1 MTAPSWLDT
10 LRRYVAFVAAA
21 NLLWEIAQLPLYTI
35 WEQGTASEIAFAVLH
50 CTGGDV
56 LIALVCL
63 VAALTL
69 FGRASWPAQHAGS
82 VATAAVV
89 LGVAYTVYS
98 EWWNVVVRG
107 SWTYSN
113 LMPVIPLVGTG
124 LSPLLQWLV
133 IPALGLRWARRAQRS

>member
-10 LRRYVAFVAAA
+10 LRRYVGFVAAA

-35 WEQGTASEIAFAVLH
+35 WEKGTASETAFAVLH

-56 LIALVCL
+56 LIALACL
-63 VAALTL
+63 VGALTL
-69 FGRASWPAQHAGS
+69 FGRASWPTEGAGT
-82 VATAAVV
+82 VAAVAV
-89 LGVAYTVYS
+89 ALGVAYTVYS
-98 EWWNVVVRG
+98 EWWNVVMRG

-113 LMPVIPLVGTG
+113 LMPVIPVLGVG

-133 IPALGLRWARRAQRS
+133 IPVLGLRWARRA

>member
-1 MTAPSWLDT
+1 MPTWLDT
-10 LRRYVAFVAAA
+10 LRRYVAFAAAA
-21 NLLWEIAQLPLYTI
+21 NLAWEIAHVPLYTI
-35 WEQGTASEIAFAVLH
+35 WEKGTAAEIAFAVLH
-50 CTGGDV
+50 CTVGDV
-56 LIALVCL
+56 LIALSCL
-63 VAALTL
+63 VAALAV
-69 FGRASWPAQHAGS
+69 FGRASWPAQPAGNVTT
-82 VATAAVV
+82 VAVA

-124 LSPLLQWLV
+124 VSPLLQWLV